1 MSDVHVDRAAIMDS
15 ATVGFP
21 ELYEIAIRKIE
32 NRFDIPSDVKEK
44 LHAKREFG
52 IQKYGERSFQ
62 SSLTN
67 AMATPCFD
75 DLLEELIDSI
85 NYALHIQFRNLFS
98 TQNNAFEE
106 ESQKILAT
114 LITTYNQVSALKK
127 RVS

>member
-1 MSDVHVDRAAIMDS
+1 MSDIHVDRAVVMDGT
-15 ATVGFP
+15 TVSFP

-32 NRFDIPSDVKEK
+32 NRYDVPSDVREK

-67 AMATPCFD
+67 AMTTPCFD

-85 NYALHIQFRNLFS
+85 NYALHIQFRNIFS
-98 TQNNAFEE
+98 TQNSAFEE
-106 ESQKILAT
+106 KSQKILTT

-127 RVS
+127 SAS